1 MKQTDSTEQAH
12 SSMSAQEEQRW
23 IRLAQSGDRDAFER
37 LVVEY
42 RDCVFGL
49 AFRLMGDYDDANDLA
64 QDVFLA
70 CYRKIGAFRGESRL
84 KTWLYR
90 IAVNQAKNTWKKRER
105 RGGSVTS
112 SIDDDPDEENSL
124 ARQLAS
130 EAPEPDRQAADRE
143 AASALWRCLDRINP
157 ERRSALV
164 LRCMEGL
171 SYEEIAE
178 AQECSLGT
186 IKSRINRARAEL
198 RELMKDYL

>member
-1 MKQTDSTEQAH
+1 
-12 SSMSAQEEQRW
+12 MSAQEEQRW